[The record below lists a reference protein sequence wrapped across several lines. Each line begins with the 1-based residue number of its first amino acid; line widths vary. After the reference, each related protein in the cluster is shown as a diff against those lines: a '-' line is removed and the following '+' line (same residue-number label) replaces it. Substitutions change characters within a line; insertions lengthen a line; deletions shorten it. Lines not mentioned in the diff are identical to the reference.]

1 MEKDSAALACDR
13 AAGRHPAD
21 HLPELAAIP
30 PDSTPSRREA
40 FRFWLKLGLIS
51 FGGPAGQIAIM
62 HREIVERR
70 NWLAERPFMN
80 ALNFCML
87 LPGPEALQLAIYLG
101 WRFHGALGGVVAGLC
116 FIVPAAALLLGL
128 SFVYAVHG
136 SVPMIAALL
145 FGLQATVI
153 ALVLQALWRIGRRA
167 LSAPT
172 HFLIAAVAWA
182 VMTWKLAPFPMLLL
196 AAAFA
201 GALMRRAAPQPAP
214 VTAISFPWRPLV
226 AGIALWAIP
235 AAVVL
240 SLTGRDSLFTQVYGF
255 FTSAALV
262 TFGGAYAVLAWVSQQ
277 AVEVHG
283 WLTQAQTVTG
293 LALAE
298 TTPGPLIIVLQFIGF
313 MAGWNAPGAA
323 GPAATATTTAL
334 LASWATFLP
343 SFVFILVGA
352 PYVERLTAIPRLAS
366 ALAGI
371 TAAAVGVIASLAG
384 VFATA
389 VFFPAGPAAP
399 EWRAVAIA
407 AVALLLLLRTRLDV
421 LWIIAGGALAGFLV
435 GFLK

>member
-1 MEKDSAALACDR
+1 MAEAQV
-13 AAGRHPAD
+13 PVV
-21 HLPELAAIP
+21 
-30 PDSTPSRREA
+30 PSRREA

-70 NWLAERPFMN
+70 GWLAERPFMD

-87 LPGPEALQLAIYLG
+87 LPGPEALQLAIWIG
-101 WRFHGALGGVVAGLC
+101 WRLHGTLGGVVAGLC
-116 FIVPAAALLLGL
+116 FIVPAAVLLLGL
-128 SFVYAVHG
+128 SFVYALHG
-136 SVPMIAALL
+136 SVPAIAALL
-145 FGLQATVI
+145 FGLQATVV
-153 ALVLQALWRIGRRA
+153 ALVLQALWRIARRA
-167 LSAPT
+167 LSAPM
-172 HFLIAAVAWA
+172 HFVIAAVAWV
-182 VMTWKLAPFPMLLL
+182 VMTWKIAPFPLLLL
-196 AAAFA
+196 AAALA
-201 GALMRRAAPQPAP
+201 GALMRWEAPRPVAAA
-214 VTAISFPWRPLV
+214 AIAFPWRTLA
-226 AGIALWAIP
+226 AGIVLWAIP
-235 AAVVL
+235 AALVL
-240 SLTGRDSLFTQVYGF
+240 TLAGRDSLHVEVYGF

-262 TFGGAYAVLAWVSQQ
+262 TFGGAYSVLAWVSQQ

-323 GPAATATTTAL
+323 GPAVTATTTAL

-352 PYVERLTAIPRLAS
+352 PYVERLTAIPRLAG

-384 VFATA
+384 AFATT
-389 VFFPAGPAAP
+389 VFLPAGPGAP
-399 EWRAVAIA
+399 QWPAIAIA
-407 AVALLLLLRTRLDV
+407 AVALFLLLRTRLDV
-421 LWIIAGGALAGFLV
+421 LWIIAGGALGGYLV
-435 GFLK
+435 IFFA

>member
-1 MEKDSAALACDR
+1 MS
-13 AAGRHPAD
+13 
-21 HLPELAAIP
+21 
-30 PDSTPSRREA
+30 PSRREA
-40 FRFWLKLGLIS
+40 FLFWLKLGFIS

-70 NWLAERPFMN
+70 RWLAEQPFMN

-116 FIVPAAALLLGL
+116 FIVPAIVLLLGL

-136 SVPMIAALL
+136 SVPAIAALL
-145 FGLQATVI
+145 FGLQATVV
-153 ALVLQALWRIGRRA
+153 ALVVQALWRIGRRA
-167 LSAPT
+167 LVAPM
-172 HFLIAAVAWA
+172 HFVIAAVAWV
-182 VMTWKLAPFPMLLL
+182 VMSWKLVPFPLLLL
-196 AAAFA
+196 AAAVT
-201 GALMRRAAPQPAP
+201 GALMRRAAQQPVAFAA
-214 VTAISFPWRPLV
+214 TAFPWRALV
-226 AGIALWAIP
+226 IGIALWAIP
-235 AAVVL
+235 AALVISL
-240 SLTGRDSLFTQVYGF
+240 SGRDSLYAHVYGF

-262 TFGGAYAVLAWVSQQ
+262 TFGGAYSVLAWVSQQ

-323 GPAATATTTAL
+323 GAAVTATTSAL

-352 PYVERLTAIPRLAS
+352 PYVERLTAIPRLAG
-366 ALAGI
+366 ALSGI

-384 VFATA
+384 AFATT
-389 VFFPAGPAAP
+389 VFIPAGPAAP
-399 EWRAVAIA
+399 QWSAIAIA
-407 AVALLLLLRTRLDV
+407 ALALVMLLRTRLDV

-435 GFLK
+435 VFFG